1 MKITLHLVNL
11 FLRQIH
17 TNNFIDLSQVQTTTW
32 SYLLRVLKKNKY
44 DSFADKFHFKSSVW
58 KRFRDDVFVLLQPGT
73 TSLSFFLD
81 YLNTMDKTGRI
92 KFAMEIAGDTGL
104 EFFDLRL
111 KINEGKIRLN
121 VYAKSTNSFS

>member
-1 MKITLHLVNL
+1 M
-11 FLRQIH
+11 
-17 TNNFIDLSQVQTTTW
+17 
-32 SYLLRVLKKNKY
+32 KKNNY

-58 KRFRDDVFVLLQPGT
+58 KRFRDNAFVLLQPGT
-73 TSLSFFLD
+73 TSLSFFWG